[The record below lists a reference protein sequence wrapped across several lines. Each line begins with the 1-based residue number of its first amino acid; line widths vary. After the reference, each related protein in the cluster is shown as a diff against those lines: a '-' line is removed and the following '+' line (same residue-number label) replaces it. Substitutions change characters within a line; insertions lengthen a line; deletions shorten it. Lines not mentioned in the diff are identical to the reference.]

1 MSEFAAIGHPK
12 RIIDGKAKVLGMARY
27 LPDLDL
33 PGLLHARFVPSA
45 YAHANINNI
54 DASAALA
61 VPGVAAVLTHE
72 DLPDL
77 VPSSRNRLLLARG
90 RVIFVGQPV
99 ALVLADNETA
109 AADGADLVMVDYEPL
124 PAAMSY
130 DEAVAENAP
139 LVWPEGI
146 PKGADDAGEHGAG
159 AGGSDAGEEEDD
171 TPSNLAVESTTAR
184 GDLAAGFAEAD
195 LIVEHTYTSPMVHQ
209 SSIETHGTLAQP
221 NPLTG
226 GMDVWTST
234 QDPYGGRSTIAEIL
248 GITESLVKVKG
259 TVVGGGFGAKFTVYE
274 PLVVLAA
281 QAMNRPVKLSLTRSE
296 EIAATTPAP
305 PLCVKLRLGAR
316 KDGTLTALQADVTM
330 DSGCYP
336 MNLAGFVGYQVGNY
350 YPVPNLEIKVH
361 EALTFKPSSGAY
373 RAPGAPTAFFVIDTA
388 LDEIADRL
396 GVDSIDLRLLNAA
409 KEGDLQADGS
419 PWPAQGIRETLEA
432 VQTHPLW
439 QNREQS
445 KAAGRGVGVA
455 LGGWMGGTS
464 AAAAICGVNRDG
476 MVQINAGAMDISGV
490 STSFNLIAAEAFG
503 VSPDKVII
511 VDGDTDTSPYSSGSG
526 GSKTLYS
533 NGLAVRDAAA
543 DARRQLLAIA
553 ADDFEA
559 DPEDLEIVD
568 GEVRVKGTPT
578 RSIPIGDVVAKGM
591 GFGASYAP
599 VLGQGRTTVTDQSP
613 AFSAQLV
620 EVDVDQ
626 ETGAVQVLK
635 HVIAQDAG
643 RAINPLAVEGQMV
656 GGAAQGLGWALYEEM
671 AYDEDGQLLSGSW
684 MDYTLPDSMQTAP
697 DVETIIVE
705 VPSEHGPFGARGVG
719 EPPVVPTPAAVA
731 NAIAHATGLRLTE
744 MPMTA
749 PRVLQALRA
758 QNGG

>member
-12 RIIDGKAKVLGMARY
+12 RIIDGKAKVLGMAQY
-27 LPDLDL
+27 LPDLDM
-33 PGLLHARFVPSA
+33 PGLLHARFVPST
-45 YAHANINNI
+45 YAHANISNI
-54 DASAALA
+54 EASAALA
-61 VPGVAAVLTHE
+61 VPGVAAVLTHI
-72 DLPDL
+72 DLPDIA
-77 VPSSRNRLLLARG
+77 PSSRNRLLLARD

-99 ALVLADNETA
+99 ALVLADSETA
-109 AADGADLVMVDYEPL
+109 AADGADLVIIDYEPL
-124 PAAMSY
+124 PAVMSF

-146 PKGADDAGEHGAG
+146 PRGAEDAGEHGAG
-159 AGGSDAGEEEDD
+159 AGGGDSEEEDD
-171 TPSNLAVESTTAR
+171 TPSNLASESTTAR
-184 GDLAAGFAEAD
+184 GDMEAGFAEAD
-195 LIVEHTYTSPMVHQ
+195 VIVEHTYTSPMVHQ
-209 SSIETHGTLAQP
+209 SSIETHGALAQP
-221 NPLTG
+221 DPLTG
-226 GMDVWTST
+226 GMNVWTST
-234 QDPYGGRSTIAEIL
+234 QDPYGGRSTIADIM
-248 GITESLVKVKG
+248 GIDESLVRVKG

-281 QAMNRPVKLSLTRSE
+281 LAVNRPVKLSLTRSE

-305 PLCVKLRLGAR
+305 PLRVKLRLGAR

-350 YPVPNLEIKVH
+350 YPVPNLELKVH

-388 LDEIADRL
+388 IDEIAGLL
-396 GVDSIDLRLLNAA
+396 GLDSIEMRIMNAA

-419 PWPAQGIRETLEA
+419 PWPDQGMRETLEA
-432 VQTHPLW
+432 VQSHPLW
-439 QNREQS
+439 QERDRIQAE
-445 KAAGRGVGVA
+445 GRGVGVA

-464 AAAAICGVNRDG
+464 AAAAICNVNKDG
-476 MVQINAGAMDISGV
+476 MVQINSGSMDISGV
-490 STSFNLIAAEAFG
+490 ATSFNLIAAEAFG
-503 VSPDKVII
+503 VSPDKVMVINA
-511 VDGDTDTSPYSSGSG
+511 DTDTSPFSTGSG
-526 GSKTLYS
+526 GSKTLYTS
-533 NGLAVRDAAA
+533 GVAVKNAAEE
-543 DARRQLLAIA
+543 ARRQVLAIA
-553 ADDFEA
+553 ADEFEA
-559 DPEDLEIVD
+559 DAEDLEIVD

-578 RSIPIGDVVAKGM
+578 RSIPLGEVAAKGM
-591 GFGASYAP
+591 GFGSRHAP
-599 VLGQGRTTVTDQSP
+599 ILAHGRAAVTDQSP

-620 EVDVDQ
+620 EVEVDE
-626 ETGAVQVLK
+626 ETGEVKVLK

-697 DVETIIVE
+697 DIETIIVE

-731 NAIAHATGLRLTE
+731 NAIAHCTGLRLTNI
-744 MPMTA
+744 PMTP
-749 PRVLQALRA
+749 PRVLQALRS

>member
-12 RIIDGKAKVLGMARY
+12 RIIDGKAKVLGMAQY
-27 LPDLDL
+27 LPDLNM
-33 PGLLHARFVPSA
+33 PGLLHARFVPST
-45 YAHANINNI
+45 YAHANISNI
-54 DASAALA
+54 EASAALA
-61 VPGVAAVLTHE
+61 VPGVAAVLTHK
-72 DLPDL
+72 DLPDIA
-77 VPSSRNRLLLARG
+77 PSSRNRLLLARD

-99 ALVLADNETA
+99 ALVLADSETA
-109 AADGADLVMVDYEPL
+109 AADGADLVIVDYEPL
-124 PAAMSY
+124 PAVMSF

-146 PKGADDAGEHGAG
+146 PRGAEDAGEHGAG
-159 AGGSDAGEEEDD
+159 AGGGDSEEEDD
-171 TPSNLAVESTTAR
+171 TPSNLASESTTAR
-184 GDLAAGFAEAD
+184 GDMEAGFAEAD
-195 LIVEHTYTSPMVHQ
+195 VIVEHTYTSPMVHQ
-209 SSIETHGTLAQP
+209 SSIETHGALAQP
-221 NPLTG
+221 DPLTG
-226 GMDVWTST
+226 GMNVWTST
-234 QDPYGGRSTIAEIL
+234 QDPYGGRSTIADIM
-248 GITESLVKVKG
+248 GIDESLVRVKG

-281 QAMNRPVKLSLTRSE
+281 LAVNRPVKLSLTRSE

-350 YPVPNLEIKVH
+350 YPVPNLEITVH

-388 LDEIADRL
+388 IDEIAGIL
-396 GVDSIDLRLLNAA
+396 GLDSIDMRLQNAA
-409 KEGDLQADGS
+409 QEGDMQADGS
-419 PWPAQGIRETLEA
+419 PWPDHGIRETLEA
-432 VQTHPLW
+432 VQSHPLW
-439 QNREQS
+439 QERDRIQAE
-445 KAAGRGVGVA
+445 GRGVGVA

-464 AAAAICGVNRDG
+464 AAAAICNVNKDG
-476 MVQINAGAMDISGV
+476 MVQINSGSMDISGV
-490 STSFNLIAAEAFG
+490 ATSFNLIAAEAFG
-503 VSPDKVII
+503 VSPDKVMVINA
-511 VDGDTDTSPYSSGSG
+511 DTDTSPFSTGSG
-526 GSKTLYS
+526 GSKTLYTS
-533 NGLAVRDAAA
+533 GVAVKNAAEE
-543 DARRQLLAIA
+543 ARRQVLAIA
-553 ADDFEA
+553 ADEFEA
-559 DPEDLEIVD
+559 DAEDLEIVD

-578 RSIPIGDVVAKGM
+578 RSIPLGEVAARGM
-591 GFGASYAP
+591 GFGSRHAP
-599 VLGQGRTTVTDQSP
+599 ILAHGRAAVTDQSP

-620 EVDVDQ
+620 EVEVDE
-626 ETGAVQVLK
+626 ETGEVKVLK

-643 RAINPLAVEGQMV
+643 RAINPLAVDGQMV

-684 MDYTLPDSMQTAP
+684 LDYTLPDSMQTAP

-731 NAIAHATGLRLTE
+731 NAIAHCTGLRLTNI
-744 MPMTA
+744 PMTP
-749 PRVLQALRA
+749 PRVLQALRS

>member
-12 RIIDGKAKVLGMARY
+12 RIVDGKAKVLGMAQY
-27 LPDLDL
+27 LPDLDM
-33 PGLLHARFVPSA
+33 PGLLHARFVPST
-45 YAHANINNI
+45 YAHANISNI

-61 VPGVAAVLTHE
+61 VPGVAAVLTHR
-72 DLPDL
+72 DLPDIA
-77 VPSSRNRLLLARG
+77 PSSRNRLLLARD
-90 RVIFVGQPV
+90 RVIFVGQPI
-99 ALVLADNETA
+99 ALVLADSETA
-109 AADGADLVMVDYEPL
+109 AADGADLVIVDYEPL
-124 PAAMSY
+124 PVAMSF

-146 PKGADDAGEHGAG
+146 PKGAEDAGEHGAG
-159 AGGSDAGEEEDD
+159 AGGGDSEEEDD
-171 TPSNLAVESTTAR
+171 TPSNLASESTIAR
-184 GDLAAGFAEAD
+184 GDLEAGFAEAD
-195 LIVEHTYTSPMVHQ
+195 VIVEHIYTSPMVHQ

-221 NPLTG
+221 DPLTG
-226 GMDVWTST
+226 GMNVWTST
-234 QDPYGGRSTIAEIL
+234 QDPYGGRSTIADIL
-248 GITESLVKVKG
+248 GIDESLVRVKG

-281 QAMNRPVKLSLTRSE
+281 KAMNRPVKLSLTRSE

-305 PLCVKLRLGAR
+305 PLRVKLRLGAR

-350 YPVPNLEIKVH
+350 YPVPNLELKVH

-388 LDEIADRL
+388 IDEIAGIL
-396 GVDSIDLRLLNAA
+396 GLDSIDMRLQNAA
-409 KEGDLQADGS
+409 QEGDMQADGS
-419 PWPAQGIRETLEA
+419 PWPDHGIRETLEA
-432 VQTHPLW
+432 VQSHPLW
-439 QNREQS
+439 QERDRIQAE
-445 KAAGRGVGVA
+445 GRGVGVA

-464 AAAAICGVNRDG
+464 AAAAICNVNKDG
-476 MVQINAGAMDISGV
+476 MVQINSGSMDISGV
-490 STSFNLIAAEAFG
+490 ATSFNLIAAEAFG
-503 VSPDKVII
+503 VSPDKVMVINA
-511 VDGDTDTSPYSSGSG
+511 DTDTSPFSTGSG
-526 GSKTLYS
+526 GSKTLYTS
-533 NGLAVRDAAA
+533 GVAIKNAAEE
-543 DARRQLLAIA
+543 ARRQVLAIA
-553 ADDFEA
+553 ADEFEA
-559 DPEDLEIVD
+559 DAEDLEIVD

-578 RSIPIGDVVAKGM
+578 RSIPIGEVAAKGM
-591 GFGASYAP
+591 GFGSRHAP
-599 VLGQGRTTVTDQSP
+599 ILAHGRAAVTDQSP

-620 EVDVDQ
+620 EVEVDE
-626 ETGAVQVLK
+626 ETGEVKVLK

-684 MDYTLPDSMQTAP
+684 LDYTLPDSMQTAP

-731 NAIAHATGLRLTE
+731 NAIAHSTGLRLTDI
-744 MPMTA
+744 PMTA
-749 PRVLQALRA
+749 PRVLQALRS

>member
-12 RIIDGKAKVLGMARY
+12 RIIDGKAKVLGMAQY
-27 LPDLDL
+27 LPDLDM
-33 PGLLHARFVPSA
+33 PGLLHARFVPST
-45 YAHANINNI
+45 YAHANISNI

-61 VPGVAAVLTHE
+61 VPGVAAVLTHK
-72 DLPDL
+72 DLPDIA
-77 VPSSRNRLLLARG
+77 PSSRNRLLLARD

-99 ALVLADNETA
+99 ALVLADSETA
-109 AADGADLVMVDYEPL
+109 AADGADQVIVDYEPL

-146 PKGADDAGEHGAG
+146 PKGAEDAGEHGAG
-159 AGGSDAGEEEDD
+159 AGGGDSEEEDD
-171 TPSNLAVESTTAR
+171 TPSNLASESTTAR
-184 GDLAAGFAEAD
+184 GDLEAGFAEAD
-195 LIVEHTYTSPMVHQ
+195 VIVEHTYTSPMVHQ

-221 NPLTG
+221 DPLTG
-226 GMDVWTST
+226 GMNVWTST
-234 QDPYGGRSTIAEIL
+234 QDPYGGRSTIADIM
-248 GITESLVKVKG
+248 GIDESLVMVKG

-281 QAMNRPVKLSLTRSE
+281 LAVNRPVKLSLTRSE

-350 YPVPNLEIKVH
+350 YPVPNLELKVH
-361 EALTFKPSSGAY
+361 EALSFKPSSGAY

-388 LDEIADRL
+388 IDEIAGLL
-396 GVDSIDLRLLNAA
+396 GLDSIEMRIQNAA
-409 KEGDLQADGS
+409 KQGDMQADGS
-419 PWPAQGIRETLEA
+419 PWPDHGIRETLEA
-432 VQTHPLW
+432 VQSHPLW
-439 QNREQS
+439 QERDRIQAE
-445 KAAGRGVGVA
+445 GRGVGVA

-464 AAAAICGVNRDG
+464 AAAAICNVNKDG
-476 MVQINAGAMDISGV
+476 MVQINSGSMDISGV
-490 STSFNLIAAEAFG
+490 ATSFNLIAAEAFG
-503 VSPDKVII
+503 VSPDKVM
-511 VDGDTDTSPYSSGSG
+511 VLNADTDTSPFSTGSG
-526 GSKTLYS
+526 GSKTLYTS
-533 NGLAVRDAAA
+533 GVAVKNAAEE
-543 DARRQLLAIA
+543 ARRQVLAIA
-553 ADDFEA
+553 ADEFEA
-559 DPEDLEIVD
+559 DAEDLEIVD

-578 RSIPIGDVVAKGM
+578 RSIPLGEVAAKGM
-591 GFGASYAP
+591 GFGSRHAP
-599 VLGQGRTTVTDQSP
+599 ILAHGRAAVTDQSP

-620 EVDVDQ
+620 EVEVDE
-626 ETGAVQVLK
+626 ETGEVKVLK

-731 NAIAHATGLRLTE
+731 NAIAHSTGLRLTDI
-744 MPMTA
+744 PMTA
-749 PRVLQALRA
+749 PRVLQALRS

>member
-12 RIIDGKAKVLGMARY
+12 PIIDGKAKITGMARY
-27 LPDLDL
+27 LPDVDL
-33 PGLLHARFVPSA
+33 PGTLHARFVPSLH
-45 YAHANINNI
+45 AHAKVTRI
-54 DASAALA
+54 DATAALA
-61 VPGVAAVLTHE
+61 LPGVAAVLTHE
-72 DLPDL
+72 DLPDIA
-77 VPSSRNRLLLARG
+77 PSARNRLLLARG

-99 ALVLADNETA
+99 ALVLADSETA
-109 AADGADLVMVDYEPL
+109 AADGADQVLVEYEPL
-124 PAAMSY
+124 PAALSF
-130 DEAVAENAP
+130 DEAVAEDAP
-139 LVWPEGI
+139 LVWPAGI
-146 PKGADDAGEHGAG
+146 PTGSADAGEHGAG
-159 AGGSDAGEEEDD
+159 AGGGDSAEEEDEA
-171 TPSNLAVESTTAR
+171 PSNLANESTTTR

-195 LIVEHTYTSPMVHQ
+195 VIVEHTYTSPMVHQ

-221 NPLTG
+221 DPLTG
-226 GMDVWTST
+226 GMNVWTST
-234 QDPYGGRSTIAEIL
+234 QDPYGGRSAIADIL
-248 GITESLVKVKG
+248 DLPESLVRVKG

-281 QAMNRPVKLSLTRSE
+281 RALNRPVKLSLTRSE
-296 EIAATTPAP
+296 ELAATTPAP
-305 PLCVKLRLGAR
+305 PLRVKLRLGAR
-316 KDGTLTALQADVTM
+316 KDGTLTALQADVAM
-330 DSGCYP
+330 DAGCYP

-350 YPVPNLEIKVH
+350 YPVPNLELRVR
-361 EALTFKPSSGAY
+361 EALTFKPSAGAY

-388 LDEIADRL
+388 IDEIAARL
-396 GVDSIDLRLLNAA
+396 GLDSIDVRIRNAA

-419 PWPAQGIRETLEA
+419 PWPGQGIRETLQA
-432 VQTHPLW
+432 VQSHPLW
-439 QNREQS
+439 QNRERIR
-445 KAAGRGVGVA
+445 AEGRGVGVA

-476 MVQINAGAMDISGV
+476 MIQINTGSMDISGV
-490 STSFNLIAAEAFG
+490 ATSFNLIAAEAFG
-503 VSPDKVII
+503 VSPDKVL
-511 VDGDTDTSPYSSGSG
+511 VLDGDTDTSPFSTGSG

-533 NGLAVRDAAA
+533 SGVAVRNAAEE
-543 DARRQLLAIA
+543 ARRQLLAIA

-578 RSIPIGDVVAKGM
+578 RSIPIGEVAARGM
-591 GFGASYAP
+591 NFGSRHAP
-599 VLGQGRTTVTDQSP
+599 VIAHGRAVVTDQSP

-620 EVDVDQ
+620 EVDVDE
-626 ETGAVQVLK
+626 ETGAVQVLR

-684 MDYTLPDSMQTAP
+684 MDYSLPDAMQTAP
-697 DVETIIVE
+697 DIETIIVE
-705 VPSEHGPFGARGVG
+705 VPSQHGPFGARGVG

-731 NAIAHATGLRLTE
+731 NAIAHATGLRLTDI
-744 MPMTA
+744 PMTA
-749 PRVLQALRA
+749 PRVLQALRS

>member
-1 MSEFAAIGHPK
+1 MSEFAAIGHPR
-12 RIIDGKAKVLGMARY
+12 RIVDGKAKVLGMAQY
-27 LPDLDL
+27 LPDLDM
-33 PGLLHARFVPSA
+33 PGLLHARFVPST
-45 YAHANINNI
+45 YAHANISNI

-61 VPGVAAVLTHE
+61 VPGVAAVLTHK
-72 DLPDL
+72 DLPDIA
-77 VPSSRNRLLLARG
+77 PSSRNRLLLARD
-90 RVIFVGQPV
+90 RVIFVGQPI
-99 ALVLADNETA
+99 ALVLADSETA
-109 AADGADLVMVDYEPL
+109 AADGADLVIVDNEPL
-124 PAAMSY
+124 PVAMSF

-146 PKGADDAGEHGAG
+146 PKGAEDAGEHGAG
-159 AGGSDAGEEEDD
+159 AGGGDSEEEDD
-171 TPSNLAVESTTAR
+171 TPSNLASESTIAR
-184 GDLAAGFAEAD
+184 GDLEAGFAEAD
-195 LIVEHTYTSPMVHQ
+195 VIVEHTYTSPMVHQ

-221 NPLTG
+221 DPLTG
-226 GMDVWTST
+226 GMNVWTST
-234 QDPYGGRSTIAEIL
+234 QDPYGGRSTIADIL
-248 GITESLVKVKG
+248 GIDESLVRVKG

-281 QAMNRPVKLSLTRSE
+281 KAMNRPVKLSLTRSE

-305 PLCVKLRLGAR
+305 PLRVKLRLGAR

-350 YPVPNLEIKVH
+350 YPVPNLELKVH

-388 LDEIADRL
+388 IDEIAGIL
-396 GVDSIDLRLLNAA
+396 GLDSIDMRLQNAA
-409 KEGDLQADGS
+409 QEGDMQADGS
-419 PWPAQGIRETLEA
+419 PWPDHGIRETLEA
-432 VQTHPLW
+432 VQSHPLW
-439 QNREQS
+439 QERDRIQAE
-445 KAAGRGVGVA
+445 GRGVGVA

-464 AAAAICGVNRDG
+464 AAAAICNVNKDG
-476 MVQINAGAMDISGV
+476 MVQINSGSMDISGV
-490 STSFNLIAAEAFG
+490 ATSFNLIAAEAFG
-503 VSPDKVII
+503 VSPDKVMVINA
-511 VDGDTDTSPYSSGSG
+511 DTDTSPFSTGSG
-526 GSKTLYS
+526 GSKTLYTS
-533 NGLAVRDAAA
+533 GVAVKNAAEE
-543 DARRQLLAIA
+543 ARRQVLAIA
-553 ADDFEA
+553 ADEFEA
-559 DPEDLEIVD
+559 DAEDLEIVD

-578 RSIPIGDVVAKGM
+578 RSIPLGEVAAMGM
-591 GFGASYAP
+591 GFGSRHAP
-599 VLGQGRTTVTDQSP
+599 ILAHGRAAVTDQSP

-620 EVDVDQ
+620 EVEVDE
-626 ETGAVQVLK
+626 ETGEVKVLK

-684 MDYTLPDSMQTAP
+684 LDYTLPDSMQTAP

-731 NAIAHATGLRLTE
+731 NAIAHSTGLRLTDI
-744 MPMTA
+744 PMTA
-749 PRVLQALRA
+749 PRVLQALRS

>member
-12 RIIDGKAKVLGMARY
+12 RIIDGKAKVLGMAQY
-27 LPDLDL
+27 LPDLDM
-33 PGLLHARFVPSA
+33 PGLLHARFVPST
-45 YAHANINNI
+45 YAHANISNI
-54 DASAALA
+54 EASAALA
-61 VPGVAAVLTHE
+61 VPGVAAVLTHK
-72 DLPDL
+72 DLPDIA
-77 VPSSRNRLLLARG
+77 PSSRNRLLLARD

-99 ALVLADNETA
+99 ALVLADSETA
-109 AADGADLVMVDYEPL
+109 AADGADLVIVDYEPL
-124 PAAMSY
+124 PAVMSF

-146 PKGADDAGEHGAG
+146 PKGAEDAGEHGAG
-159 AGGSDAGEEEDD
+159 AGGGDSEEEDD
-171 TPSNLAVESTTAR
+171 TPSNLASESTTAR
-184 GDLAAGFAEAD
+184 GDMEAGFAEAD
-195 LIVEHTYTSPMVHQ
+195 VIVEHTYTSPMVHQ
-209 SSIETHGTLAQP
+209 SSIETHGALAQP
-221 NPLTG
+221 DPLTG
-226 GMDVWTST
+226 GMNVWTST
-234 QDPYGGRSTIAEIL
+234 QDPYGGRSTIADIM
-248 GITESLVKVKG
+248 GIDESLVRVKG

-281 QAMNRPVKLSLTRSE
+281 LAVNRPVKLSLTRSE

-350 YPVPNLEIKVH
+350 YPVPNLEITVH
-361 EALTFKPSSGAY
+361 EALSFKPSSGAY

-388 LDEIADRL
+388 IDEIAGIL
-396 GVDSIDLRLLNAA
+396 GLDSIEMRIMNAA
-409 KEGDLQADGS
+409 KEGDMQADGS
-419 PWPAQGIRETLEA
+419 PWPDQGMRETLEA
-432 VQTHPLW
+432 VQSHPLW
-439 QNREQS
+439 QERDRIQAE
-445 KAAGRGVGVA
+445 GRGVGVA

-464 AAAAICGVNRDG
+464 AAAAICNVNKDG
-476 MVQINAGAMDISGV
+476 MVQINSGSMDISGV
-490 STSFNLIAAEAFG
+490 ATSFNLIAAEAFG
-503 VSPDKVII
+503 VSPDKVMVINA
-511 VDGDTDTSPYSSGSG
+511 DTDTSPFSTGSG
-526 GSKTLYS
+526 GSKTLYTS
-533 NGLAVRDAAA
+533 GVAVKNAAEE
-543 DARRQLLAIA
+543 ARRQVLAIA
-553 ADDFEA
+553 ADEFEA
-559 DPEDLEIVD
+559 DAEDLEIVD

-578 RSIPIGDVVAKGM
+578 RSIPLGEVAAKGM
-591 GFGASYAP
+591 GFGSRHAP
-599 VLGQGRTTVTDQSP
+599 ILAHGRAAVTDQSP

-620 EVDVDQ
+620 EVEVDE
-626 ETGAVQVLK
+626 ETGEVKVLK

-731 NAIAHATGLRLTE
+731 NAIAHCTGLRLTNI
-744 MPMTA
+744 PMTP
-749 PRVLQALRA
+749 PRVLQALRS

>member
-12 RIIDGKAKVLGMARY
+12 RIIDGKAKVLGMAQY
-27 LPDLDL
+27 LPDLDM
-33 PGLLHARFVPSA
+33 PGLLHARFVPST
-45 YAHANINNI
+45 YAHANISNI
-54 DASAALA
+54 EASAALA
-61 VPGVAAVLTHE
+61 VPGVAAVLTHK
-72 DLPDL
+72 DLPDIA
-77 VPSSRNRLLLARG
+77 PSSRNRLLLARD

-99 ALVLADNETA
+99 ALVLADSETA
-109 AADGADLVMVDYEPL
+109 AADGADLVIIDYEPL
-124 PAAMSY
+124 PAVMSF

-146 PKGADDAGEHGAG
+146 PRGAEDAGEHGAG
-159 AGGSDAGEEEDD
+159 AGGGDSEEEDD
-171 TPSNLAVESTTAR
+171 TPSNLASESTTAR
-184 GDLAAGFAEAD
+184 GDMEAGFAEAD
-195 LIVEHTYTSPMVHQ
+195 VIVEHTYTSPMVHQ
-209 SSIETHGTLAQP
+209 SSIETHGALAQP
-221 NPLTG
+221 DPLTG
-226 GMDVWTST
+226 GMNVWTST
-234 QDPYGGRSTIAEIL
+234 QDPYGGRSTVADIM
-248 GITESLVKVKG
+248 GIDESLVRVKG

-281 QAMNRPVKLSLTRSE
+281 LAVNRPVKLSLTRSE

-305 PLCVKLRLGAR
+305 PLRVKLRLGAR

-350 YPVPNLEIKVH
+350 YPVPNLEITVH

-388 LDEIADRL
+388 IDEIAGLL
-396 GVDSIDLRLLNAA
+396 GLDSIEMRIMNAA
-409 KEGDLQADGS
+409 KEGDMQADGS
-419 PWPAQGIRETLEA
+419 PWPDQGMRETLEA
-432 VQTHPLW
+432 VQSHPLW
-439 QNREQS
+439 QERDRIQAE
-445 KAAGRGVGVA
+445 GRGVGVA

-464 AAAAICGVNRDG
+464 AAAAICNVNKDG
-476 MVQINAGAMDISGV
+476 MVQINSGSMDISGV
-490 STSFNLIAAEAFG
+490 ATSFNLIAAEAFG
-503 VSPDKVII
+503 VSPDKVMVINA
-511 VDGDTDTSPYSSGSG
+511 DTDTSPFSTGSG
-526 GSKTLYS
+526 GSKTLYTS
-533 NGLAVRDAAA
+533 GVAVKNAAEE
-543 DARRQLLAIA
+543 ARRQVLAIA
-553 ADDFEA
+553 ADEFEA
-559 DPEDLEIVD
+559 DAEDLEIVD

-578 RSIPIGDVVAKGM
+578 RSIPLGEVAAKGM
-591 GFGASYAP
+591 GFGSRHAP
-599 VLGQGRTTVTDQSP
+599 ILAHGRAAVTDQSP

-620 EVDVDQ
+620 EVEVDE
-626 ETGAVQVLK
+626 ETGEVKVLK

-643 RAINPLAVEGQMV
+643 RAINPPAVEGQMV

-697 DVETIIVE
+697 DIETIIVE

-731 NAIAHATGLRLTE
+731 NAIAHCTGLRLTNI
-744 MPMTA
+744 PMTP
-749 PRVLQALRA
+749 PRVLRALRS

>member
-12 RIIDGKAKVLGMARY
+12 RIIDGKAKVLGMAQY
-27 LPDLDL
+27 LPDLDM
-33 PGLLHARFVPSA
+33 PGLLHARFVPST
-45 YAHANINNI
+45 YAHANISNI
-54 DASAALA
+54 EASAALA
-61 VPGVAAVLTHE
+61 VPGVAAVLTHK
-72 DLPDL
+72 DLPDIA
-77 VPSSRNRLLLARG
+77 PSSRNRLLLARD

-99 ALVLADNETA
+99 ALVLADSETA
-109 AADGADLVMVDYEPL
+109 AADGADLVIVDYEPL
-124 PAAMSY
+124 PAVMSF

-146 PKGADDAGEHGAG
+146 PKGAEDAGEHGAG
-159 AGGSDAGEEEDD
+159 AGGGDSEEEDD
-171 TPSNLAVESTTAR
+171 TPSNLASESTTAR
-184 GDLAAGFAEAD
+184 GDMEAGFAEAD
-195 LIVEHTYTSPMVHQ
+195 VIVEHTYTSPMVHQ

-221 NPLTG
+221 DPLTG
-226 GMDVWTST
+226 GMNVWTST
-234 QDPYGGRSTIAEIL
+234 QDPYGGRSTIADIM
-248 GITESLVKVKG
+248 GIDESLVRVKG

-281 QAMNRPVKLSLTRSE
+281 LAVNRPVKLSLTRSE

-350 YPVPNLEIKVH
+350 YPVPNLEITVH
-361 EALTFKPSSGAY
+361 EALSFKPSSGAY

-388 LDEIADRL
+388 IDEIAGIL
-396 GVDSIDLRLLNAA
+396 GLDSIDMRLQNAA
-409 KEGDLQADGS
+409 KEGDMQADGS
-419 PWPAQGIRETLEA
+419 PWPDQGMRETLEA
-432 VQTHPLW
+432 VQSHPLW
-439 QNREQS
+439 QERDRIQAE
-445 KAAGRGVGVA
+445 GRGVGVA

-464 AAAAICGVNRDG
+464 AAAAICNVNKDG
-476 MVQINAGAMDISGV
+476 MVQINSGSMDISGV
-490 STSFNLIAAEAFG
+490 ATSFNLIAAEAFG
-503 VSPDKVII
+503 VSPDKVMVINA
-511 VDGDTDTSPYSSGSG
+511 DTDTSPFSTGSG
-526 GSKTLYS
+526 GSKTLYTS
-533 NGLAVRDAAA
+533 GVAVKNAAEE
-543 DARRQLLAIA
+543 ARRQVLAIA
-553 ADDFEA
+553 ADEFEA
-559 DPEDLEIVD
+559 DAEDLEIVD

-578 RSIPIGDVVAKGM
+578 RSIPLGEVAARGM
-591 GFGASYAP
+591 GFGSRHAP
-599 VLGQGRTTVTDQSP
+599 ILAHGRATVTDQSP

-620 EVDVDQ
+620 EVEVDE
-626 ETGAVQVLK
+626 ETGEVKVLK

-731 NAIAHATGLRLTE
+731 NAIAHCTGLRLTNI
-744 MPMTA
+744 PMTA
-749 PRVLQALRA
+749 PRVLRALRSK
-758 QNGG
+758 NGG

>member
-12 RIIDGKAKVLGMARY
+12 RIIDGKAKVLGMAQY
-27 LPDLDL
+27 LPDLDM
-33 PGLLHARFVPSA
+33 PGLLHARFVPST
-45 YAHANINNI
+45 YAHANISNI
-54 DASAALA
+54 DTSAALA
-61 VPGVAAVLTHE
+61 VPGIAAVLTHK
-72 DLPDL
+72 DLPDIA
-77 VPSSRNRLLLARG
+77 PSSRNRLLLARD

-99 ALVLADNETA
+99 ALVLADSETA
-109 AADGADLVMVDYEPL
+109 AADGADLVIIDYEPL
-124 PAAMSY
+124 PAVMSF

-146 PKGADDAGEHGAG
+146 PKGAEDAGEHGAG
-159 AGGSDAGEEEDD
+159 AGGGDSEEEDD
-171 TPSNLAVESTTAR
+171 TPSNLASESTTAR
-184 GDLAAGFAEAD
+184 GDIEAGFAEAD
-195 LIVEHTYTSPMVHQ
+195 VIVEHTYTSPMVHQ
-209 SSIETHGTLAQP
+209 SSIETHGALAQP
-221 NPLTG
+221 DPLTG
-226 GMDVWTST
+226 GMNVWTST
-234 QDPYGGRSTIAEIL
+234 QDPYGGRSTIADIM
-248 GITESLVKVKG
+248 GIDESLVRVKG

-281 QAMNRPVKLSLTRSE
+281 LAVNRPVKLSLTRSE

-350 YPVPNLEIKVH
+350 YPVPNLEISVH
-361 EALTFKPSSGAY
+361 EALSFKPSSGAY

-388 LDEIADRL
+388 IDEIAGLL
-396 GVDSIDLRLLNAA
+396 GLDSIEMRIMNAA
-409 KEGDLQADGS
+409 KEGDMQADGS
-419 PWPAQGIRETLEA
+419 PWPDQGMRETLEA
-432 VQTHPLW
+432 VQSHPLW
-439 QNREQS
+439 QERDRIQAE
-445 KAAGRGVGVA
+445 GRGVGVA

-464 AAAAICGVNRDG
+464 AAAAICNVNKDG
-476 MVQINAGAMDISGV
+476 MVQINSGSMDISGV
-490 STSFNLIAAEAFG
+490 ATSFNLIAAEAFG
-503 VSPDKVII
+503 VSPDKVMVINA
-511 VDGDTDTSPYSSGSG
+511 DTDTSPFSTGSG
-526 GSKTLYS
+526 GSKTLYTS
-533 NGLAVRDAAA
+533 GVAVKNAAEE
-543 DARRQLLAIA
+543 ARRQVLAIA
-553 ADDFEA
+553 ADEFEA
-559 DPEDLEIVD
+559 DAEDLEIVD

-578 RSIPIGDVVAKGM
+578 RSIPLGEVAAKGM
-591 GFGASYAP
+591 GFGSRHAP
-599 VLGQGRTTVTDQSP
+599 ILAHGRAAVTDQSP

-620 EVDVDQ
+620 EVEVDE
-626 ETGAVQVLK
+626 ETGEVKVLK

-697 DVETIIVE
+697 DIETIIVE

-731 NAIAHATGLRLTE
+731 NAIAHCTGLRLTNI
-744 MPMTA
+744 PMTP
-749 PRVLQALRA
+749 PRVLQALRS

>member
-1 MSEFAAIGHPK
+1 MSEFAAIGHPR
-12 RIIDGKAKVLGMARY
+12 RIVDGKAKVLGMAQY
-27 LPDLDL
+27 LPDLDM
-33 PGLLHARFVPSA
+33 PGLLHARFVPST
-45 YAHANINNI
+45 YAHANISNI

-61 VPGVAAVLTHE
+61 VPGVAAVLTRK
-72 DLPDL
+72 DLPDIA
-77 VPSSRNRLLLARG
+77 PSSRNRLLLARD
-90 RVIFVGQPV
+90 RVIFVGQPI
-99 ALVLADNETA
+99 ALVLADSETA
-109 AADGADLVMVDYEPL
+109 AADGADLVIVDYEPL
-124 PAAMSY
+124 PVAMSF

-146 PKGADDAGEHGAG
+146 PKGAEDAGEHGAG
-159 AGGSDAGEEEDD
+159 AGGGDSEEEDD
-171 TPSNLAVESTTAR
+171 TPSNLASESTIAR
-184 GDLAAGFAEAD
+184 GDLEAGFAEAD
-195 LIVEHTYTSPMVHQ
+195 VIVEHTYTSPMVHQ

-221 NPLTG
+221 DPLTG
-226 GMDVWTST
+226 GMNVWTST
-234 QDPYGGRSTIAEIL
+234 QDPYGGRSTIADIL
-248 GITESLVKVKG
+248 GIDESLVRVKG

-281 QAMNRPVKLSLTRSE
+281 RAMNRPVKLSLTRSE

-305 PLCVKLRLGAR
+305 PLRVKLRLGAR

-350 YPVPNLEIKVH
+350 YPVPNLELKVH

-388 LDEIADRL
+388 IDEIAGIL
-396 GVDSIDLRLLNAA
+396 GLDSIDMRLQNAA
-409 KEGDLQADGS
+409 QEGDMQADGS
-419 PWPAQGIRETLEA
+419 PWPDHGIRETLEA
-432 VQTHPLW
+432 VQSHPLW
-439 QNREQS
+439 QERDRIQAE
-445 KAAGRGVGVA
+445 GRGVGVA

-464 AAAAICGVNRDG
+464 AAAAICNVNKDG
-476 MVQINAGAMDISGV
+476 MVQINSGSMDISGV
-490 STSFNLIAAEAFG
+490 ATSFNLIAAEAFG
-503 VSPDKVII
+503 VSPDKVMVINA
-511 VDGDTDTSPYSSGSG
+511 DTDTSPFSTGSG
-526 GSKTLYS
+526 GSKTLYTS
-533 NGLAVRDAAA
+533 GVAVKNAAEE
-543 DARRQLLAIA
+543 ARRQVLAIA
-553 ADDFEA
+553 ADEFEA
-559 DPEDLEIVD
+559 DAEDLEIVD

-578 RSIPIGDVVAKGM
+578 RSIPIGEVAAKGM
-591 GFGASYAP
+591 GFGSRHAP
-599 VLGQGRTTVTDQSP
+599 ILAHGRAAVTDQSP

-620 EVDVDQ
+620 EVEVDE
-626 ETGAVQVLK
+626 ETGEVKVLK

-684 MDYTLPDSMQTAP
+684 LDYTLPDSMQTAP

-731 NAIAHATGLRLTE
+731 NAIAHSTGLRLTDI
-744 MPMTA
+744 PMTA
-749 PRVLQALRA
+749 PRVLQALRS

>member
-12 RIIDGKAKVLGMARY
+12 RIIDGKAKVLGMAKY
-27 LPDLDL
+27 LPDLDM
-33 PGLLHARFVPSA
+33 PGLLHARFVPST
-45 YAHANINNI
+45 YAHANISNI

-61 VPGVAAVLTHE
+61 VPGIAAVLTHK
-72 DLPDL
+72 DLPDIA
-77 VPSSRNRLLLARG
+77 PSSRNRLLLARD

-99 ALVLADNETA
+99 ALVLADSETA
-109 AADGADLVMVDYEPL
+109 AADGADLVIVDYEPL
-124 PAAMSY
+124 PAAMSF

-146 PKGADDAGEHGAG
+146 PKGAEDAGEHGAG
-159 AGGSDAGEEEDD
+159 AGGGDSEEEDD
-171 TPSNLAVESTTAR
+171 TPSNLASESTTAR
-184 GDLAAGFAEAD
+184 GDMEAGFAEAD
-195 LIVEHTYTSPMVHQ
+195 VIVEHTYTSPMVHQ
-209 SSIETHGTLAQP
+209 SSIETHGALAQP
-221 NPLTG
+221 DPLTG
-226 GMDVWTST
+226 GMNVWTST
-234 QDPYGGRSTIAEIL
+234 QDPYGGRSTIADIM
-248 GITESLVKVKG
+248 GIDESLVRVKG

-281 QAMNRPVKLSLTRSE
+281 LAVNRPVKLSLTRSE

-305 PLCVKLRLGAR
+305 PLRVKLRLGAR

-350 YPVPNLEIKVH
+350 YPVPNLEISVH
-361 EALTFKPSSGAY
+361 EALSFKPSSGAY

-388 LDEIADRL
+388 IDEIAGLL
-396 GVDSIDLRLLNAA
+396 GLDSIEMRIMNAA
-409 KEGDLQADGS
+409 KEGDMQADGS
-419 PWPAQGIRETLEA
+419 PWPDQGMRETLEA
-432 VQTHPLW
+432 VQSHPLW
-439 QNREQS
+439 QERDRIQAE
-445 KAAGRGVGVA
+445 GRGVGVA

-464 AAAAICGVNRDG
+464 AAAAICNVNKDG
-476 MVQINAGAMDISGV
+476 MVQINSGSMDISGV
-490 STSFNLIAAEAFG
+490 ATSFNLIAAEAFG
-503 VSPDKVII
+503 VSPDKVMVINA
-511 VDGDTDTSPYSSGSG
+511 DTDTSPFSTGSG
-526 GSKTLYS
+526 GSKTLYTS
-533 NGLAVRDAAA
+533 GVAVKNAAEE
-543 DARRQLLAIA
+543 ARRQVLAIA
-553 ADDFEA
+553 ADEFEA
-559 DPEDLEIVD
+559 DAEDLEIVD

-578 RSIPIGDVVAKGM
+578 RSIPLGEVAAKGM
-591 GFGASYAP
+591 GFGSRHAP
-599 VLGQGRTTVTDQSP
+599 ILAHGRAAVTDQSP

-620 EVDVDQ
+620 EVEVDE
-626 ETGAVQVLK
+626 ETGEVKVLK

-697 DVETIIVE
+697 DIETIIVE

-731 NAIAHATGLRLTE
+731 NAIAHCTGLRLTNI
-744 MPMTA
+744 PMTP
-749 PRVLQALRA
+749 PRVLRALRS

>member
-12 RIIDGKAKVLGMARY
+12 RIIDGKAKVLGMAQY
-27 LPDLDL
+27 LPDLDM
-33 PGLLHARFVPSA
+33 PGLLHARFVPST
-45 YAHANINNI
+45 YAHANISNI
-54 DASAALA
+54 DVSAALA
-61 VPGVAAVLTHE
+61 APGVAAVLTHN
-72 DLPDL
+72 DLPNIA
-77 VPSSRNRLLLARG
+77 PSSRNRLLLARD
-90 RVIFVGQPV
+90 RVIFVGQPI
-99 ALVLADNETA
+99 ALVLADSETA
-109 AADGADLVMVDYEPL
+109 AADGADLVIVDYEPL
-124 PAAMSY
+124 PVAMSF

-146 PKGADDAGEHGAG
+146 PKGAEDAGEHGAG
-159 AGGSDAGEEEDD
+159 AGGGDSEEEDD
-171 TPSNLAVESTTAR
+171 TPSNLASESTTAR
-184 GDLAAGFAEAD
+184 GDLEAGFAEAD
-195 LIVEHTYTSPMVHQ
+195 VIVEHTYTSPMVHQ

-221 NPLTG
+221 DPLTG
-226 GMDVWTST
+226 GMNVWTST
-234 QDPYGGRSTIAEIL
+234 QDPYGGRSTIADIL
-248 GITESLVKVKG
+248 GIDESLVRVKG

-281 QAMNRPVKLSLTRSE
+281 KAMNRPVKLSLTRSE

-305 PLCVKLRLGAR
+305 PLRVKLRLGAR

-350 YPVPNLEIKVH
+350 YPVPNLELKVH

-388 LDEIADRL
+388 IDEIAGIL
-396 GVDSIDLRLLNAA
+396 GLDSIDMRVQNAA
-409 KEGDLQADGS
+409 QEGDMQADGS
-419 PWPAQGIRETLEA
+419 PWPDHGIRETLEA
-432 VQTHPLW
+432 VQSHPLW
-439 QNREQS
+439 QERDRI
-445 KAAGRGVGVA
+445 KAEGRGVGVA

-464 AAAAICGVNRDG
+464 AAAAICNVNKDG
-476 MVQINAGAMDISGV
+476 MVQINSGSMDISGV
-490 STSFNLIAAEAFG
+490 ATSFNLIAAEAFG
-503 VSPDKVII
+503 VSPDKVMVINA
-511 VDGDTDTSPYSSGSG
+511 DTDTSPFSTGSG
-526 GSKTLYS
+526 GSKTLYTS
-533 NGLAVRDAAA
+533 GVAVKNAAEE
-543 DARRQLLAIA
+543 ARRQVLAIA
-553 ADDFEA
+553 ADEFEA
-559 DPEDLEIVD
+559 DAEDLEIVD

-578 RSIPIGDVVAKGM
+578 RSIPLGEVAARGM
-591 GFGASYAP
+591 GFGSRHAP
-599 VLGQGRTTVTDQSP
+599 ILAHGRAAVTDQSP

-620 EVDVDQ
+620 EVEVDE
-626 ETGAVQVLK
+626 ETGEVKVLK

-643 RAINPLAVEGQMV
+643 RAINPLAVEGQMI

-671 AYDEDGQLLSGSW
+671 AYDEAGQLLSGSW

-731 NAIAHATGLRLTE
+731 NAIAHSTGLRLTDI
-744 MPMTA
+744 PMTA
-749 PRVLQALRA
+749 PRVLQALRL

>member
-12 RIIDGKAKVLGMARY
+12 RIIDGKAKVLGMAQY
-27 LPDLDL
+27 LPDLDM
-33 PGLLHARFVPSA
+33 PGLLHARFVPST
-45 YAHANINNI
+45 YAHANISSI

-61 VPGVAAVLTHE
+61 VPGVAAVLTHK
-72 DLPDL
+72 DLPDIA
-77 VPSSRNRLLLARG
+77 PSSRNRLLLARD

-99 ALVLADNETA
+99 ALVLADSETA
-109 AADGADLVMVDYEPL
+109 AADGADLVIVDYEPL
-124 PAAMSY
+124 PAVMSF

-146 PKGADDAGEHGAG
+146 PRGAEDAGEHGAG
-159 AGGSDAGEEEDD
+159 AGGGDSEEEDD
-171 TPSNLAVESTTAR
+171 TPSNLASESTTAR
-184 GDLAAGFAEAD
+184 GDMEAGFAEAD
-195 LIVEHTYTSPMVHQ
+195 VIVEHTYTSPMVHQ

-221 NPLTG
+221 DPLTG
-226 GMDVWTST
+226 GMNVWTST
-234 QDPYGGRSTIAEIL
+234 QDPYGGRSTIADIM
-248 GITESLVKVKG
+248 GIDESLVRVKG

-281 QAMNRPVKLSLTRSE
+281 LAVNRPVKLSLTRSE

-350 YPVPNLEIKVH
+350 YPVPNLEITVH

-388 LDEIADRL
+388 IDEIAGLL
-396 GVDSIDLRLLNAA
+396 GLDSIEMRIMNAA
-409 KEGDLQADGS
+409 KEGDMQADGS
-419 PWPAQGIRETLEA
+419 PWPDQGMRETLEA
-432 VQTHPLW
+432 VQSHPLW
-439 QNREQS
+439 QERDRIQAE
-445 KAAGRGVGVA
+445 GRGVGVA

-464 AAAAICGVNRDG
+464 AAAAICNVNKDG
-476 MVQINAGAMDISGV
+476 MVQINSGSMDISGV
-490 STSFNLIAAEAFG
+490 ATSFNLIAAEAFG
-503 VSPDKVII
+503 VSPDKVMVINA
-511 VDGDTDTSPYSSGSG
+511 DTDTSPFSTGSG
-526 GSKTLYS
+526 GSKTLYTS
-533 NGLAVRDAAA
+533 GVAVKNAAEE
-543 DARRQLLAIA
+543 ARRQVLAIA
-553 ADDFEA
+553 ADEFEA
-559 DPEDLEIVD
+559 DAEDLEIVD

-578 RSIPIGDVVAKGM
+578 RSIPLGEVAARGM
-591 GFGASYAP
+591 GFGSRHAP
-599 VLGQGRTTVTDQSP
+599 ILAHGRAAVTDQSP

-620 EVDVDQ
+620 EVEVDE
-626 ETGAVQVLK
+626 ETGEVKVLK

-731 NAIAHATGLRLTE
+731 NAIAHCTGLRLTNI
-744 MPMTA
+744 PMTP
-749 PRVLQALRA
+749 PRVLQALRS

>member
-12 RIIDGKAKVLGMARY
+12 RIIDGKAKVLGMAQY
-27 LPDLDL
+27 LPDLDM
-33 PGLLHARFVPSA
+33 PGLLHARFVPST
-45 YAHANINNI
+45 YAHANISNI
-54 DASAALA
+54 EASAALA
-61 VPGVAAVLTHE
+61 VPGVAAVLTHI
-72 DLPDL
+72 DLPDIA
-77 VPSSRNRLLLARG
+77 PSSRNRLLLARD

-99 ALVLADNETA
+99 ALVLADSETA
-109 AADGADLVMVDYEPL
+109 AADGADLVIIDYEPL
-124 PAAMSY
+124 PAVMSF

-146 PKGADDAGEHGAG
+146 PRGAEDAGEHGAG
-159 AGGSDAGEEEDD
+159 AGGGDSEEEDD
-171 TPSNLAVESTTAR
+171 TPSNLASESTTAR
-184 GDLAAGFAEAD
+184 GDMEAGFAEAD
-195 LIVEHTYTSPMVHQ
+195 VIVEHTYTSPMVHQ
-209 SSIETHGTLAQP
+209 SSIETHGALAQP
-221 NPLTG
+221 DPLTG
-226 GMDVWTST
+226 GMNVWTST
-234 QDPYGGRSTIAEIL
+234 QDPYGGRSTIADIM
-248 GITESLVKVKG
+248 GIDESLVRVKG

-281 QAMNRPVKLSLTRSE
+281 LAVNRPVKLSLTRSE

-305 PLCVKLRLGAR
+305 PLRVKLRLGAR

-350 YPVPNLEIKVH
+350 YPVPNLELKVH

-388 LDEIADRL
+388 IDEIAGLL
-396 GVDSIDLRLLNAA
+396 GLDSIEMRIMNAA
-409 KEGDLQADGS
+409 KEGDMQADGS
-419 PWPAQGIRETLEA
+419 PWPDQGMRETLEA
-432 VQTHPLW
+432 VQSHPLW
-439 QNREQS
+439 QERDRIQAE
-445 KAAGRGVGVA
+445 GRGVGVA

-464 AAAAICGVNRDG
+464 AAAAICNVNKDG
-476 MVQINAGAMDISGV
+476 MVQINSGSMDISGV
-490 STSFNLIAAEAFG
+490 ATSFNLIAAEAFG
-503 VSPDKVII
+503 VSPDKVMVINA
-511 VDGDTDTSPYSSGSG
+511 DTDTSPFSTGSG
-526 GSKTLYS
+526 GSKTLYTS
-533 NGLAVRDAAA
+533 GVAVKNAAEE
-543 DARRQLLAIA
+543 ARRQVLAIA
-553 ADDFEA
+553 ADEFEA
-559 DPEDLEIVD
+559 DAEDLEIVD

-578 RSIPIGDVVAKGM
+578 RSIPLGEVAAKGM
-591 GFGASYAP
+591 GFGSRHAP
-599 VLGQGRTTVTDQSP
+599 ILAHGRAAVTDQSP

-620 EVDVDQ
+620 EVEVDE
-626 ETGAVQVLK
+626 ETGEVKVLK

-643 RAINPLAVEGQMV
+643 RAINPPAVEGQMV

-697 DVETIIVE
+697 DIETIIVE

-731 NAIAHATGLRLTE
+731 NAIAHCTGLRLTNI
-744 MPMTA
+744 PMTP
-749 PRVLQALRA
+749 PRVLRALRS

>member
-1 MSEFAAIGHPK
+1 MSEFAAIGQPK
-12 RIIDGKAKVLGMARY
+12 RIIDGKAKVMGLANY
-27 LPDLDL
+27 LPDLDM
-33 PGLLHARFVPSA
+33 PGLLHARFVPSN

-77 VPSSRNRLLLARG
+77 APSSRNRLLLARG

-124 PAAMSY
+124 PAAMSF

-159 AGGSDAGEEEDD
+159 AGGGDSEEEEDD
-171 TPSNLAVESTTAR
+171 TPSNLAAESTTAR

-195 LIVEHTYTSPMVHQ
+195 IIVEHTYTSPMVHQ
-209 SSIETHGTLAQP
+209 SSLETHGTLAQP

-248 GITESLVKVKG
+248 DIPESLVKVKG

-281 QAMNRPVKLSLTRSE
+281 QAVKRPVKLSLTRSE
-296 EIAATTPAP
+296 EISATTPAP
-305 PLCVKLRLGAR
+305 PLRVKLRLGAR

-336 MNLAGFVGYQVGNY
+336 MNLAGFVGYQVGSY

-388 LDEIADRL
+388 IDEIAAQL
-396 GVDSIDLRLLNAA
+396 GVDSIDLRLQNAA
-409 KEGDLQADGS
+409 KEGDMQADGS

-432 VQTHPLW
+432 VQSHPLW

-455 LGGWMGGTS
+455 LGGWMGGVS
-464 AAAAICGVNRDG
+464 AASAICGVNLDG
-476 MVQINAGAMDISGV
+476 IVQINTGAMDISGV

-503 VSPDKVII
+503 VSPDKVMI
-511 VDGDTDTSPYSSGSG
+511 VDGDTDTSPYSAGSG

-533 NGLAVRDAAA
+533 NGLAVREAAA
-543 DARRQLLAIA
+543 DARRQVLAIA
-553 ADDFEA
+553 AEDFEA
-559 DPEDLEIVD
+559 DPEDLELVD
-568 GEVRVKGTPT
+568 GEIRVKGTPT
-578 RSIPIGDVVAKGM
+578 RSIALGDVVAKGL
-591 GFGASYAP
+591 GFGARHAP
-599 VLGQGRTTVTDQSP
+599 ILGHGRTAVTDQSP
-613 AFSAQLV
+613 AFSAQLI

-626 ETGAVQVLK
+626 ETGAVQVLR

-656 GGAAQGLGWALYEEM
+656 GGATQGLGWALYEEM

-684 MDYTLPDSMQTAP
+684 MDYTLPDSMQTAT

-731 NAIAHATGLRLTE
+731 NAIAHSTGLRLTDI
-744 MPMTA
+744 PMTA

>member
-12 RIIDGKAKVLGMARY
+12 RIIDGKAKVLGMAQY
-27 LPDLDL
+27 LPDLDM
-33 PGLLHARFVPSA
+33 PGLLHARFVPST
-45 YAHANINNI
+45 YAHANISNI
-54 DASAALA
+54 EASAALA
-61 VPGVAAVLTHE
+61 VPGVAAVLTHK
-72 DLPDL
+72 DLPDIA
-77 VPSSRNRLLLARG
+77 PSSRNRLLLARD

-99 ALVLADNETA
+99 ALVLADSETA
-109 AADGADLVMVDYEPL
+109 AADGADLVIVDYEPL
-124 PAAMSY
+124 PAVMSF

-146 PKGADDAGEHGAG
+146 PRGAEDAGEHGAG
-159 AGGSDAGEEEDD
+159 AGGGDSEEEDD
-171 TPSNLAVESTTAR
+171 TPSNLASESTTAR
-184 GDLAAGFAEAD
+184 GDMEAGFAEAD
-195 LIVEHTYTSPMVHQ
+195 VIVEHTYTSPMVHQ
-209 SSIETHGTLAQP
+209 SSIETHGALAQP
-221 NPLTG
+221 DPLTG
-226 GMDVWTST
+226 GMNVWTST
-234 QDPYGGRSTIAEIL
+234 QDPYGGRSTIADIM
-248 GITESLVKVKG
+248 GIDESLVRVKG

-281 QAMNRPVKLSLTRSE
+281 LAVNRPVKLSLTRSE

-350 YPVPNLEIKVH
+350 YPVPNLEITVH

-388 LDEIADRL
+388 IDEIAGLL
-396 GVDSIDLRLLNAA
+396 GLDSIEMRIMNAA
-409 KEGDLQADGS
+409 KEGDMQADGS
-419 PWPAQGIRETLEA
+419 PWPDQGMRETLEA
-432 VQTHPLW
+432 VQSHPLW
-439 QNREQS
+439 QERDRIQAE
-445 KAAGRGVGVA
+445 GRGVGVA

-464 AAAAICGVNRDG
+464 AAAAICNVNKDG
-476 MVQINAGAMDISGV
+476 MVQINSGSMDISGV
-490 STSFNLIAAEAFG
+490 ATSFNLIAAEAFG
-503 VSPDKVII
+503 VSPDKVMVINA
-511 VDGDTDTSPYSSGSG
+511 DTDTSPFSTGSG
-526 GSKTLYS
+526 GSKTLYTS
-533 NGLAVRDAAA
+533 GVAVKNAAEE
-543 DARRQLLAIA
+543 ARRQVLAIA
-553 ADDFEA
+553 ADEFEA
-559 DPEDLEIVD
+559 DAEDLEIVD

-578 RSIPIGDVVAKGM
+578 RSIPLGEVAARGM
-591 GFGASYAP
+591 GFGSRHAP
-599 VLGQGRTTVTDQSP
+599 ILAHGRAAVTDQSP

-620 EVDVDQ
+620 EVEVDE
-626 ETGAVQVLK
+626 ETGEVKVLK

-731 NAIAHATGLRLTE
+731 NAIAHCTGLRLTE
-744 MPMTA
+744 IPMTA
-749 PRVLQALRA
+749 PRVLRALRS

>member
-12 RIIDGKAKVLGMARY
+12 RIIDGKAKVLGMAQY
-27 LPDLDL
+27 LPDLDM
-33 PGLLHARFVPSA
+33 PGLLHARFVPST
-45 YAHANINNI
+45 YAHANISNI
-54 DASAALA
+54 EASAALA
-61 VPGVAAVLTHE
+61 VPGVAAVLTHK
-72 DLPDL
+72 DLPDIA
-77 VPSSRNRLLLARG
+77 PSSRNRLLLARD

-99 ALVLADNETA
+99 ALVLADSETA
-109 AADGADLVMVDYEPL
+109 AADGADLVIVDYEPL
-124 PAAMSY
+124 PAVMSF

-146 PKGADDAGEHGAG
+146 PRGAEDAGEHGAG
-159 AGGSDAGEEEDD
+159 AGGGDSEEEDD
-171 TPSNLAVESTTAR
+171 TPSNLASESTTAR
-184 GDLAAGFAEAD
+184 GDMEAGFAEAD
-195 LIVEHTYTSPMVHQ
+195 VIVEHTYTSPMVHQ
-209 SSIETHGTLAQP
+209 SSIETHGALAQP
-221 NPLTG
+221 DPLTG
-226 GMDVWTST
+226 GMNVWTST
-234 QDPYGGRSTIAEIL
+234 QDPYGGRSTIADIM
-248 GITESLVKVKG
+248 GIDESLVRVKG

-281 QAMNRPVKLSLTRSE
+281 LAVNRPVKLSLTRSE

-350 YPVPNLEIKVH
+350 YPVPNLEITVH

-388 LDEIADRL
+388 IDEIAGIL
-396 GVDSIDLRLLNAA
+396 GLDSIEMRIMNAA
-409 KEGDLQADGS
+409 KEGDMQADGS
-419 PWPAQGIRETLEA
+419 PWPDQGMRETLEA
-432 VQTHPLW
+432 VQSHPLW
-439 QNREQS
+439 QERDRIQAE
-445 KAAGRGVGVA
+445 GRGVGVA

-464 AAAAICGVNRDG
+464 AAAAICNVNKDG
-476 MVQINAGAMDISGV
+476 MVQINSGSMDISGV
-490 STSFNLIAAEAFG
+490 ATSFNLIAAEAFG
-503 VSPDKVII
+503 VSPDKVMVINA
-511 VDGDTDTSPYSSGSG
+511 DTDTSPFSTGSG
-526 GSKTLYS
+526 GSKTLYTS
-533 NGLAVRDAAA
+533 GVAVKNAAEE
-543 DARRQLLAIA
+543 ARRQVLAIA
-553 ADDFEA
+553 ADEFEA
-559 DPEDLEIVD
+559 DAEDLEIVD

-578 RSIPIGDVVAKGM
+578 RSIPLGEVAARGM
-591 GFGASYAP
+591 GFGSRHAP
-599 VLGQGRTTVTDQSP
+599 ILAHGRAAVTDQSP

-620 EVDVDQ
+620 EVEVDE
-626 ETGAVQVLK
+626 ETGEVKVLK

-731 NAIAHATGLRLTE
+731 NAIAHCTGLRLTE
-744 MPMTA
+744 IPMTA
-749 PRVLQALRA
+749 PRVLRALRS

>member
-12 RIIDGKAKVLGMARY
+12 RIIDGKAKVLGMAQY
-27 LPDLDL
+27 LPDLDM
-33 PGLLHARFVPSA
+33 PGLLHARFVPST
-45 YAHANINNI
+45 YAHANISNI

-61 VPGVAAVLTHE
+61 VPGVAAVLTHI
-72 DLPDL
+72 DLPNIA
-77 VPSSRNRLLLARG
+77 PSSRNRLLLARD
-90 RVIFVGQPV
+90 RAIFVGQPV
-99 ALVLADNETA
+99 ALVLADSETA
-109 AADGADLVMVDYEPL
+109 AADGADLVTVDYEPL
-124 PAAMSY
+124 PAAMSF

-146 PKGADDAGEHGAG
+146 PKGAEDAGEHGAG
-159 AGGSDAGEEEDD
+159 AGGGDSEEEDD
-171 TPSNLAVESTTAR
+171 TPSNLASESTTAR
-184 GDLAAGFAEAD
+184 GDLEAGFAEAD
-195 LIVEHTYTSPMVHQ
+195 VIVEHIYTSPMVHQ

-221 NPLTG
+221 DPLTG
-226 GMDVWTST
+226 GMNVWTST
-234 QDPYGGRSTIAEIL
+234 QDPYGGRSTIADIL
-248 GITESLVKVKG
+248 GIAESLVRVKG

-281 QAMNRPVKLSLTRSE
+281 RAMNRPVKLSLTRSE

-305 PLCVKLRLGAR
+305 PLRVKLRLGAR

-350 YPVPNLEIKVH
+350 YPVPNLELKVH

-388 LDEIADRL
+388 IDEIAGIL
-396 GVDSIDLRLLNAA
+396 GLESIDMRIQNAA
-409 KEGDLQADGS
+409 KEGDMQADGS
-419 PWPAQGIRETLEA
+419 PWPDHGIRETLEA
-432 VQTHPLW
+432 VQSHPLW
-439 QNREQS
+439 QERDRIQAE
-445 KAAGRGVGVA
+445 GRGVGVA

-464 AAAAICGVNRDG
+464 AAAAICNVNKDG
-476 MVQINAGAMDISGV
+476 IVQINSGSMDISGV
-490 STSFNLIAAEAFG
+490 ATSFNLIAAEAFG
-503 VSPDKVII
+503 VSPDKVMVINA
-511 VDGDTDTSPYSSGSG
+511 DTDTSPFSTGSG
-526 GSKTLYS
+526 GSKTLYTS
-533 NGLAVRDAAA
+533 GVAIKNAAEE
-543 DARRQLLAIA
+543 ARRQVLAIA
-553 ADDFEA
+553 ADEFEA
-559 DPEDLEIVD
+559 DAEDLEIVD

-578 RSIPIGDVVAKGM
+578 RSIPLGEVAAMGM
-591 GFGASYAP
+591 GFGSRHAP
-599 VLGQGRTTVTDQSP
+599 ILAHGRAAVTDQSP

-620 EVDVDQ
+620 EVEVDE
-626 ETGAVQVLK
+626 ETGEVKVLK

-656 GGAAQGLGWALYEEM
+656 GGAAQGLGWALFEEM

-731 NAIAHATGLRLTE
+731 NAIAHSTGLRLTDI
-744 MPMTA
+744 PMTA
-749 PRVLQALRA
+749 PRVLQALRS

>member
-12 RIIDGKAKVLGMARY
+12 RIIDGKAKVLGMAQY
-27 LPDLDL
+27 LPDLDM
-33 PGLLHARFVPSA
+33 PGLLHARFVPST
-45 YAHANINNI
+45 YAHANISNI
-54 DASAALA
+54 DVSAALA
-61 VPGVAAVLTHE
+61 APGVAAVLTHN
-72 DLPDL
+72 DLPNIA
-77 VPSSRNRLLLARG
+77 PSSRNRLLLARD
-90 RVIFVGQPV
+90 RVIFVGQPI
-99 ALVLADNETA
+99 ALVLADSETA
-109 AADGADLVMVDYEPL
+109 AADGADLVIVDYEPL
-124 PAAMSY
+124 PVAMSF

-146 PKGADDAGEHGAG
+146 PKGAEDAGEHGAG
-159 AGGSDAGEEEDD
+159 AGGGDSEEEDD
-171 TPSNLAVESTTAR
+171 TPSNLASESTTAR
-184 GDLAAGFAEAD
+184 GDLEAGFAEAD
-195 LIVEHTYTSPMVHQ
+195 VIVEHTYTSPMVHQ

-221 NPLTG
+221 DPLTG
-226 GMDVWTST
+226 GMNVWTST
-234 QDPYGGRSTIAEIL
+234 QDPYGGRSTIADIL
-248 GITESLVKVKG
+248 GIDESLVRVKG

-281 QAMNRPVKLSLTRSE
+281 KAMNRPVKLSLTRSE

-305 PLCVKLRLGAR
+305 PLRVKLRLGAR

-350 YPVPNLEIKVH
+350 YPVPNLELKVH

-388 LDEIADRL
+388 IDEIAGIL
-396 GVDSIDLRLLNAA
+396 GLDSIDMRVQNAA
-409 KEGDLQADGS
+409 QEGDMQADGS
-419 PWPAQGIRETLEA
+419 PWPDHGIRETLEA
-432 VQTHPLW
+432 VQSHPLW
-439 QNREQS
+439 QERDRI
-445 KAAGRGVGVA
+445 KAEGRGVGVA

-464 AAAAICGVNRDG
+464 AAAAICNVNKDG
-476 MVQINAGAMDISGV
+476 MVQINSGSMDISGV
-490 STSFNLIAAEAFG
+490 ATSFNLIAAEAFG
-503 VSPDKVII
+503 VSPDKVMVINA
-511 VDGDTDTSPYSSGSG
+511 DTDTSPFSTGSG
-526 GSKTLYS
+526 GSKTLYTS
-533 NGLAVRDAAA
+533 GVAVKNAAEE
-543 DARRQLLAIA
+543 ARRQVLAIA
-553 ADDFEA
+553 ADEFEA
-559 DPEDLEIVD
+559 DAEDLEIVD

-578 RSIPIGDVVAKGM
+578 RSIPLGEVAARGM
-591 GFGASYAP
+591 GFGSRHAP
-599 VLGQGRTTVTDQSP
+599 ILAHGRAAVTDQSP

-620 EVDVDQ
+620 EVEVDE
-626 ETGAVQVLK
+626 ETGEVKVLK

-643 RAINPLAVEGQMV
+643 RAINPLAVEGQMI

-731 NAIAHATGLRLTE
+731 NAIAHSTGLRLTDI
-744 MPMTA
+744 PMTA
-749 PRVLQALRA
+749 PRVLQALRS